1 MRQRDLFSSA
11 VAAPRSAPAPKAARA
26 VSSPAAPTDTA
37 AAAPGPDHPPCP
49 RCGSQEVRDAE
60 IHGGRS
66 TRRDCRRCNLFL
78 YFTRWY
84 GQPAGA
90 GPAASGGGHVVG
102 GG

>member
-1 MRQRDLFSSA
+1 MKQLALLD
-11 VAAPRSAPAPKAARA
+11 PPATE
-26 VSSPAAPTDTA
+26 PAAPTDT

-49 RCGSQEVRDAE
+49 RCGSQDVRDAE

-84 GQPAGA
+84 GQPGSR
-90 GPAASGGGHVVG
+90 GRGRVKT
-102 GG
+102 